1 MERGRAPP
9 RKRAN
14 GSNGT
19 TNGFYCTL
27 AQTATKQSTNKPES
41 KGPLLFHF
49 TAQYY
54 YVARELLV
62 IPPPAAYC
70 SRSRVFALVGPLLHI
85 YLHIPVYLERQHS
98 VP

>member
-1 MERGRAPP
+1 MERRAQT
-9 RKRAN
+9 

-19 TNGFYCTL
+19 TNGFYVG
-27 AQTATKQSTNKPES
+27 ANRHQQQARGRNA
-41 KGPLLFHF
+41 KGLSSSL
-49 TAQYY
+49 
-54 YVARELLV
+54 VARELLV